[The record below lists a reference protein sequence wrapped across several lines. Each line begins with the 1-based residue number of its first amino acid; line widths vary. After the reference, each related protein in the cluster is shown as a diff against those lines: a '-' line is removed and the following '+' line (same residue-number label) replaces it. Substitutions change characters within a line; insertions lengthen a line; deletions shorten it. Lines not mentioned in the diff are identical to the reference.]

1 LISNTY
7 KPGNSFIHHS
17 DPRIKIFLLVFVTI
31 SFFLTGIIFLTSLY
45 LLLILLL
52 IGISCSS
59 KEILIPLKSIFP
71 ILIFVALLTPPFHTG
86 GTPYLKVGSIILL
99 SSKGILETL
108 RLIIRFTGIT
118 GIFFLFFRTTSIDD
132 FILSLRWY
140 HVPYTATLLL
150 TIALR
155 YIPHMVTLYTQVTN
169 AHKLR
174 CGWNDLDR
182 KEKLITKIKKI
193 FPILVSVLI
202 QSIKAIPTLAMALEL
217 KGFGSSL
224 KRTHYLVI
232 RKYYSFPLQLILLF
246 VIVLAVLSLSF
257 L

>member
-1 LISNTY
+1 MISNTY

-17 DPRIKIFLLVFVTI
+17 DPRIKIFLLVFGTI
-31 SFFLTGIIFLTSLY
+31 SFFLTGTISITSIY
-45 LLLILLL
+45 LLLILIL
-52 IGISCSS
+52 IGISCSF

-99 SSKGILETL
+99 SSNGILETL
-108 RLIIRFTGIT
+108 RLIIRFAGIT
-118 GIFFLFFRTTSIDD
+118 GAFFLFFRTTSIDE
-132 FILSLRWY
+132 FILSLRWFR
-140 HVPYTATLLL
+140 VPYTATLLL

-155 YIPHMVTLYTQVTN
+155 YIPHMVTLYTQVTS

-174 CGWNDLDR
+174 CGLDDLDR
-182 KEKLITKIKKI
+182 KEGVITKLKKI

-224 KRTHYLVI
+224 KRTQYLVI
-232 RKYYSFPLQLILLF
+232 RKYYSFPLQLTLMF